1 MDERVVDQKPASVR
15 QGTLDDVLDDVLD
28 PEIGSR
34 RTFAR
39 MDDMVEALSG
49 IPDEKL
55 GPMLG
60 LVLAHVGSNLRVVGP
75 PVPRKRKAKG
85 A

>member
-15 QGTLDDVLDDVLD
+15 QGTLDDVLD
-28 PEIGSR
+28 PERG
-34 RTFAR
+34 TFAR